1 MLILALLTGG
11 LAFASP
17 ADHFGFGAVTVGRA
31 GGGWAL
37 DGDSSAALGNPAL
50 LAGLES
56 SELQLGYS
64 VTRFSFS
71 ELPPIYWDTNQ
82 DGLADLTVEIAAD
95 PPGPMD
101 THLGPFTKNLPVK
114 ELISVAHA
122 GMTMAHLPGVAQA
135 SVDQV
140 IAILRAASRVP

>member
-1 MLILALLTGG
+1 MAKIVEGELVLEPVKRERFAILITGG
-11 LAFASP
+11 
-17 ADHFGFGAVTVGRA
+17 
-31 GGGWAL
+31 
-37 DGDSSAALGNPAL
+37 
-50 LAGLES
+50 
-56 SELQLGYS
+56 
-64 VTRFSFS
+64 
-71 ELPPIYWDTNQ
+71 DTNQ

-101 THLGPFTKNLPVK
+101 THMGPFTKNLPVK